1 MTSLRSLGD
10 LLAVVPY
17 MLGFHPAD
25 SAVLFGVRAKKI
37 IFQVR
42 GDLPPPDDV
51 PEFARYYADL
61 LVRQRARSAIVLGYG
76 AGPAVTPIVLA
87 LLAATEARG
96 VTVLDA
102 LRVADGRYWSYLCDE
117 PTCCPPDG
125 QPYDAVTHPLALAAV
140 TDGMVAL
147 PSRQALQRRFAPV
160 TGPARQAMDEATG
173 RANDRLAAHYF
184 ADADGDLATA
194 GAAAV
199 DAAVSRQRSGGWL
212 TDDEV
217 AWLAAV
223 LSHLPVRDHAWQS
236 IGGDLRVHIALW
248 TDVLRRADP
257 GLAAAPGSLLSFAAW
272 RAGEGAVASIALER
286 ALTADPGYGMA
297 LVMAR
302 ALAGAL
308 SPTDWEAALVGV

>member
-17 MLGFHPAD
+17 LLGFHPAD

-42 GDLPPPDDV
+42 GDLPSPDDV
-51 PEFARYYADL
+51 PEVARYYAGL
-61 LVRQRARSAIVLGYG
+61 LVRQRAGSAIVLGYG

-87 LLAATEARG
+87 LLAAIEARG
-96 VTVLDA
+96 VMVLDA

-117 PTCCPPDG
+117 PMCCPLDG
-125 QPYDAVTHPLALAAV
+125 QPYDAVTHPLAVAAV

-160 TGPARQAMDEATG
+160 TGAARQAMDEAT
-173 RANDRLAAHYF
+173 RKANDRLAAHHF
-184 ADADGDLATA
+184 GVPDAGIGTA

-199 DAAVSRQRSGGWL
+199 DAAVLRHRGGGWL

-223 LSHLPVRDHAWQS
+223 LSHPPVRDYAWRS
-236 IGGDLRVHIALW
+236 VGGDLRVHIALW
-248 TDVLRRADP
+248 SDVLRRADP
-257 GLAAAPGSLLSFAAW
+257 GLAAAPGSLLAFAAW

-286 ALTADPGYGMA
+286 ALAAEPEYGMA

>member
-17 MLGFHPAD
+17 LLGFHPAD
-25 SAVLFGVRAKKI
+25 SVVLLGVRTKKI

-51 PEFARYYADL
+51 PAFARYYADL
-61 LVRQRARSAIVLGYG
+61 LIRQRVGSAIVLGYG

-87 LLAATEARG
+87 LLATVEARG

-125 QPYDAVTHPLALAAV
+125 QPYDAVIHPLAVAAV

-160 TGPARQAMDEATG
+160 AGSARQAMDEATR
-173 RANDRLAAHYF
+173 RANDRLAAHHF
-184 ADADGDLATA
+184 DGAAVATA
-194 GAAAV
+194 GTAAI
-199 DAAVSRQRSGGWL
+199 DAAVIRYRGGGRL
-212 TDDEV
+212 ADDEV

-223 LSHLPVRDHAWQS
+223 LAHPPVRDYAWRS
-236 IGGDLRVHIALW
+236 VGGDLRVHIALW

-257 GLAAAPGSLLSFAAW
+257 GLAAAPGSLLAFAAW

-286 ALTADPGYGMA
+286 ALVAHPGYDMA

-308 SPTDWEAALVGV
+308 APTDWEAALVGA